1 MEQRDQQELWNGFG
15 RTFSRAF
22 ELVLTPVL
30 FGLGGAGLDRVLG
43 TSPVFMILLG
53 LLAVIGLAA
62 RAYYAYAVE
71 MHVHERRLPGRSGG
85 LS

>member
-1 MEQRDQQELWNGFG
+1 MEQRDRQELWNGFG
-15 RTFSRAF
+15 RTLSRAF

-30 FGLGGAGLDRVLG
+30 FGLGGAGLDHLLG

-53 LLAVIGLAA
+53 LIAVVGLAV

-71 MHVHERRLPGRSGG
+71 MEAHERRIPGRSGG
-85 LS
+85 VS